1 MTSELTISQLE
12 FVHKMMLALDD
23 TPAEDL
29 GRASARFAAYSEAG
43 LLPFLRILPHD
54 VYHRYDGNAAH
65 LERTR
70 RWVLTLQEVA

>member
-1 MTSELTISQLE
+1 
-12 FVHKMMLALDD
+12 V
-23 TPAEDL
+23 
-29 GRASARFAAYSEAG
+29 SARFAAYGEAG